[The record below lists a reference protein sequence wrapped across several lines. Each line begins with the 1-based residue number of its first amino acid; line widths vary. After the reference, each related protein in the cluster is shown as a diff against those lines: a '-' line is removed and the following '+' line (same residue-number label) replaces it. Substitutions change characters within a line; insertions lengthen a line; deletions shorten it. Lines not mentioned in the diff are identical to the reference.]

1 MIRELSNFNVFLF
14 VFFMFNSAMA
24 YEELN
29 YEVVY
34 QAESYEIRFYDE
46 RLVIQTK
53 YINENNGFM
62 KLFDYISGSNNKS
75 IKIDM
80 TSPVTQSNNGSETV
94 MQFYLPSQL
103 DKSNIPIPKDDNV
116 EILNLES
123 GYFAVI
129 RYSGRASDKNFYRH
143 SDILKNE
150 LINDNISPIGAPI
163 KATFNEPFT
172 LPFLRRNEAMYIVNW
187 EE

>member
-1 MIRELSNFNVFLF
+1 
-14 VFFMFNSAMA
+14 
-24 YEELN
+24 
-29 YEVVY
+29 
-34 QAESYEIRFYDE
+34 
-46 RLVIQTK
+46 
-53 YINENNGFM
+53 
-62 KLFDYISGSNNKS
+62 
-75 IKIDM
+75 M

-163 KATFNEPFT
+163 KATFNGPFT

>member
-1 MIRELSNFNVFLF
+1 MKLFTYLNIFIFIFLIF
-14 VFFMFNSAMA
+14 KGAMA

-29 YEVVY
+29 YEIIY
-34 QAESYEIRFYDE
+34 QSASYEIRFYDE

-53 YINENNGFM
+53 YVNENSGFM
-62 KLFDYISGSNNKS
+62 KLFNYISGSNNNS
-75 IKIDM
+75 TKIDM
-80 TSPVTQSNNGSETV
+80 TTPVTQSNNGNETV

-116 EILNLES
+116 EILNLEP

-129 RYSGRASDKNFYRH
+129 RYSGRSSDKNFYKH
-143 SDILKNE
+143 SDILKKH
-150 LINDNISPIGAPI
+150 LIKDNISPIGSPI
-163 KATFNEPFT
+163 KATFNGPFT

-187 EE
+187 E

>member
-1 MIRELSNFNVFLF
+1 MKLFTYLNIFVVIFLI
-14 VFFMFNSAMA
+14 SEGAMA

-29 YEVVY
+29 YEIIY
-34 QAESYEIRFYDE
+34 QSESYEIRFYDE

-53 YINENNGFM
+53 YTNENSGFM
-62 KLFDYISGSNNKS
+62 KLFNYISGSNNNS
-75 IKIDM
+75 TKIDM
-80 TSPVTQSNNGSETV
+80 TTPVTQSNNGNETV

-116 EILNLES
+116 EILNLEP

-129 RYSGRASDKNFYRH
+129 RYSGRSSDKNFYKH
-143 SDILKNE
+143 SDILKKQ
-150 LINDNISPIGAPI
+150 LIKDNISPIGSPI
-163 KATFNEPFT
+163 KATFNGPFT